1 MDVSYKVIY
10 LLKCWSTLTIDVH
23 KGGGGAVAPPHG
35 PIVEKRA
42 LKCPPG
48 SQNLR

>member
-23 KGGGGAVAPPHG
+23 KGGGQSPHLM
-35 PIVEKRA
+35 A
-42 LKCPPG
+42 QLLK
-48 SQNLR
+48 NAR